1 MSTST
6 PLLGVLLGSF
16 FNDHLKLQRGLRP
29 NSIRSYADAMRLFL
43 QFAAET
49 ARKKITQLT
58 LDDLDAE
65 LVSRFLNSLEEGRS
79 NAAQSRNQRLAALR
93 TFFEYVGL
101 RFPERLGQAQKV
113 VAIPR
118 KRAQSPETIFLE
130 RDEIESTLAS
140 LPKDG
145 RYALRDRALLVF
157 LYNTGAR
164 VQEAADLRARDIHFD
179 STPRVHL
186 HGKGDKWRVCPLWE
200 ETATLLN
207 KLLAEQGRSTPD
219 RPVFTG
225 ATDAALT
232 RFGIYKLVRRYTTC
246 VAKRRAD
253 GRSSP
258 VSPHAWRH
266 STAVHLLEAGVEVN
280 VIRAWLG
287 HASLE
292 TTNRYAEI
300 TLRTKQAA
308 LEKCVIPTTA
318 DERIPPKPL
327 WQTDATLL
335 NWLRKIAVSQR
346 PFSQSGHI
354 TPQGT
359 LHRQPLLGQS
369 APSTSSGEGW
379 LPSLSSAARSCLSLL

>member
-1 MSTST
+1 MNTST
-6 PLLGVLLGSF
+6 PPLGVVLGSF

-29 NSIRSYADAMRLFL
+29 NSITSYADAMRLLL
-43 QFAAET
+43 QFAAEV

-58 LDDLDAE
+58 LDDLDSD
-65 LVSRFLNSLEEGRS
+65 LVSQFLNFLEESRS
-79 NAAQSRNQRLAALR
+79 NVAQSRNQRLAALR
-93 TFFEYVGL
+93 TFFEYVGR

-118 KRAQSPETIFLE
+118 KRAQVPETTFLE
-130 RDEIESTLAS
+130 RDEIEGALAA
-140 LPKDG
+140 LPQDG
-145 RYALRDRALLVF
+145 RHALRDRTLLVF

-179 STPRVHL
+179 PSPRVHL
-186 HGKGDKWRVCPLWE
+186 HGKGDKWRICPLWE
-200 ETATLLN
+200 ETAMLLN
-207 KLLAEQGRSTPD
+207 KLLTEQGRASIPD

-232 RFGIYKLVRRYTTC
+232 RFGIYKIIRRYTTH
-246 VAKRRAD
+246 VVKKRAD
-253 GRSSP
+253 GRLRP
-258 VSPHAWRH
+258 VSPHVWRH

-308 LEKCVIPTTA
+308 LEKCSLPTAA
-318 DERIPPKPL
+318 DKRIPQKPL

-335 NWLRKIAVSQR
+335 SWL
-346 PFSQSGHI
+346 QS
-354 TPQGT
+354 
-359 LHRQPLLGQS
+359 L
-369 APSTSSGEGW
+369 
-379 LPSLSSAARSCLSLL
+379 